1 MKKLKKRF
9 NVDEHLK
16 MISELAKD
24 APEPEEILAEFSR
37 GDYSSL
43 DPEFLKEKNVK
54 KRKAIKRGTSTT
66 KRREVTL

>member
-1 MKKLKKRF
+1 MKKSKKKF

-16 MISELAKD
+16 MVSELAKNS
-24 APEPEEILAEFSR
+24 PEPEEILAEFAR

-43 DPEFLKEKNVK
+43 DPEFLKERDVK
-54 KRKAIKRGTSTT
+54 KEKKSKKKTSVS

>member
-24 APEPEEILAEFSR
+24 APEPEEILAEFAR

-43 DPEFLKEKNVK
+43 DSEFLKGRNVK
-54 KRKAIKRGTSTT
+54 KKKTVKKGTSAS
-66 KRREVTL
+66 KRREITL